1 MCIASLTLSHSF
13 PHTLSKDQRTHNPTH
28 KRKQTSMEYLLPTLT
43 TKKEVDD
50 AIRNTLDKVV
60 VLRFGRA
67 TDPVTMQL
75 DHIVCYIS
83 LILFLF
89 EFF

>member
-1 MCIASLTLSHSF
+1 
-13 PHTLSKDQRTHNPTH
+13 
-28 KRKQTSMEYLLPTLT
+28 MEYLIPTLT

-50 AIRNTLDKVV
+50 AIRNNLDKVV

-75 DHIVCYIS
+75 DHIVSIFSHFFLELLHFFLLFHS
-83 LILFLF
+83 LIPKQ
-89 EFF
+89 

>member
-1 MCIASLTLSHSF
+1 
-13 PHTLSKDQRTHNPTH
+13 
-28 KRKQTSMEYLLPTLT
+28 MEYLLPTLT

-50 AIRNTLDKVV
+50 AIRNNLDKVV

-75 DHIVCYIS
+75 DHIVSNFLTFIFLEFLLFS
-83 LILFLF
+83 LIFLF
-89 EFF
+89 SDPSK